1 MIKPSSISGIDES
14 ILLKNDLDILAL
26 LFHKIKGIISSW
38 LEGNIQKKM
47 ALLYSILK
55 SGWTIFYK

>member
-26 LFHKIKGIISSW
+26 LFHKIKGIISS
-38 LEGNIQKKM
+38 
-47 ALLYSILK
+47 
-55 SGWTIFYK
+55 